1 MGLAFMGFRRHK
13 TSEVFFV
20 YDMDKQKVPQDVLLL
35 KKIMVFLLRR
45 CDEKIQGRDIRKLAI
60 FPGTTPQFIS
70 RILISPV
77 HAVKAKNC

>member
-45 CDEKIQGRDIRKLAI
+45 CDEKIQRD
-60 FPGTTPQFIS
+60 GQT
-70 RILISPV
+70 
-77 HAVKAKNC
+77 